1 MDGRDSTQSLL
12 VLRKLT
18 RAIAEVVR
26 AQMTE
31 HLATLAPLLR
41 PKMVLG
47 DYVEDGTKEATRRS
61 EKAYKELQALYESVA
76 STKPFNVPRELP
88 TPLRLAGSGLEI
100 TPVETAR
107 VIKSGSDSRTI

>member
-18 RAIAEVVR
+18 RAIADVVR

-31 HLATLAPLLR
+31 YLATLAPLLR
-41 PKMVLG
+41 PRMVLG
-47 DYVEDGTKEATRRS
+47 DYVEDGSREAGRRS
-61 EKAYKELQALYESVA
+61 EKAYKELVALYESTAVP
-76 STKPFNVPRELP
+76 KPFTLQRELP

-100 TPVETAR
+100 APV
-107 VIKSGSDSRTI
+107 